1 MTDVMRY
8 TTKIITVSV
17 LLLGL
22 GGCATTMSGDA
33 TDTVSATTA
42 ASAEDIKAE
51 PGTLLIMTERE
62 EGSEPFTTRIFVNP
76 GYLHLSDSR
85 SPADYILFNRKEQTI
100 YNVTQ
105 ADRTIMVI
113 KKKPIDIE
121 PPIALNYEEVSQPS
135 NAIPKIN
142 GRQAT
147 HYRFM
152 ANGQHCYDAVVLP
165 EDFMPDVLMA
175 MRDFRQILA
184 GEHATTIDRIP
195 KDLLDPCDLSL
206 NVFHA
211 VKHMDHGLP
220 IREWDRHGYQR
231 FMKDYRE
238 GVTAGEGTLDL
249 PEDFRRYAIGD
260 ELAAQKGD
268 DKTNENK

>member
-1 MTDVMRY
+1 MTDAMRY
-8 TTKIITVSV
+8 TTKIKMIF
-17 LLLGL
+17 LLALGL
-22 GGCATTMSGDA
+22 GGCATQMSSEETDA
-33 TDTVSATTA
+33 VSATTT
-42 ASAEDIKAE
+42 SAEDIKAE

-62 EGSEPFTTRIFVNP
+62 EGSEPYTTRIFVNP

-105 ADRTIMVI
+105 SDRTIMVI

-121 PPIALNYEEVSQPS
+121 SPIALDYEEVSQPS
-135 NAIPKIN
+135 SAIPKIN

-147 HYRFM
+147 HYRFN

-165 EDFMPDVLMA
+165 EDFMPDVLTA
-175 MRDFRQILA
+175 MRDFRLVLA
-184 GEHATTIDRIP
+184 GEHATTINRIP
-195 KDLLDPCDLSL
+195 KELLDACDLSL

-211 VKHMDHGLP
+211 VKHMEHGLP

-238 GVTAGEGTLDL
+238 GITAGEGTLDL
-249 PEDFRRYAIGD
+249 PEDFRLYAIGD
-260 ELAAQKGD
+260 KLATEAAEKDGD
-268 DKTNENK
+268 KQ